1 MTAPS
6 AAVPDDL
13 VQPFQID
20 PFALRGRL
28 VRLGPA
34 IDRILSQHAYPEP
47 VAAMLGEAITL
58 AVVLAGALKYDGVFT
73 LQTKG
78 DGPIRMIV
86 ADVSTDGAVRGYAQ
100 YDQAKLDAVA
110 APGRGARR
118 FRCRAC
124 SAPAISPS
132 PSTRASTPTA
142 IRASSS
148 WPGRPWPNAR
158 SIISANRSRSR
169 PGSSSR
175 SAAPGRAG
183 AWRAGGLMM
192 QRVPP
197 EGGYGV
203 IADDVEDGWRRA
215 MVLMSSATSGELVD
229 PDLAPHRL
237 LFRLFHEDGVRVYD
251 THPLEAR
258 CRCSRER
265 IETILRAFPADELD
279 DMQKERV
286 TTVTCEFCSAATP
299 STPTRSAASP
309 RPRRGKCDPADQ
321 ASIMGWK
328 KRQYGL
334 RGQSW
339 RSRGGNS
346 QDQHRPD
353 RR

>member
-1 MTAPS
+1 LTAPTP
-6 AAVPDDL
+6 AVPDDL
-13 VQPFQID
+13 VQPFRID

-58 AVVLAGALKYDGVFT
+58 AVILAGALKYDGVFT

-78 DGPIRMIV
+78 DGPIPLIV

-100 YDQAKLDAVA
+100 FDQAKLDAVTA
-110 APGRGARR
+110 EGGAT
-118 FRCRAC
+118 
-124 SAPAISPS
+124 PALSVPRLLGGGYIAF
-132 PSTRASTPTA
+132 TVDQGEETDRYQG
-142 IRASSS
+142 IVEL
-148 WPGRPWPNAR
+148 
-158 SIISANRSRSR
+158 
-169 PGSSSR
+169 
-175 SAAPGRAG
+175 AG
-183 AWRAGGLMM
+183 ATLADCAQHYFRQSEQIQAGIKLAVGQTSAHRTWRAGGLML

-215 MVLMSSATSGELVD
+215 MVLMSSATTGELID
-229 PDLAPHRL
+229 PELAPHRL

-286 TTVTCEFCSAATP
+286 TTVTCEFCS
-299 STPTRSAASP
+299 
-309 RPRRGKCDPADQ
+309 RRYTFDADEISRLAPA
-321 ASIMGWK
+321 
-328 KRQYGL
+328 
-334 RGQSW
+334 
-339 RSRGGNS
+339 
-346 QDQHRPD
+346 
-353 RR
+353 

>member
-1 MTAPS
+1 MS
-6 AAVPDDL
+6 SSHGAAPDDL

-58 AVVLAGALKYDGVFT
+58 AVLLAGALKYDGVFT

-100 YDQAKLDAVA
+100 YDAAKLDAALAGA
-110 APGRGARR
+110 ASASAASEGAGARMAELSVPR
-118 FRCRAC
+118 LLGAGYIAFTVDQGEDTDRYQGIVELSGATLADCAQHYFRQSEQIQAGIKL
-124 SAPAISPS
+124 AV
-132 PSTRASTPTA
+132 
-142 IRASSS
+142 
-148 WPGRPWPNAR
+148 AR
-158 SIISANRSRSR
+158 T
-169 PGSSSR
+169 GS
-175 SAAPGRAG
+175 GG
-183 AWRAGGLMM
+183 GWRAGGLML

-203 IADDVEDGWRRA
+203 IADDVEDGWRRT
-215 MVLMSSATSGELVD
+215 MVLMSSATAAELVD
-229 PDLAPHRL
+229 PELTPHRL

-265 IETILRAFPADELD
+265 IETILRAFPADEID
-279 DMQKERV
+279 DMAKERV
-286 TTVTCEFCSAATP
+286 TTVTCEFCSTRYTFEAAEI
-299 STPTRSAASP
+299 SRLA
-309 RPRRGKCDPADQ
+309 PA
-321 ASIMGWK
+321 
-328 KRQYGL
+328 
-334 RGQSW
+334 
-339 RSRGGNS
+339 
-346 QDQHRPD
+346 
-353 RR
+353 

>member
-1 MTAPS
+1 LTAPGAS

-13 VQPFQID
+13 VQPFRID

-34 IDRILSQHAYPEP
+34 IDRILSQHDYPEP

-78 DGPIRMIV
+78 DGPIPLIV

-100 YDQAKLDAVA
+100 YDQVKLDAVA
-110 APGRGARR
+110 APAGAALSVPGLLGAGYIAFTVDQGEETDRYQGIVELAGATLADCAQHYFRQSEQIQAGIKLAVGRTG
-118 FRCRAC
+118 
-124 SAPAISPS
+124 
-132 PSTRASTPTA
+132 
-142 IRASSS
+142 
-148 WPGRPWPNAR
+148 PGRT
-158 SIISANRSRSR
+158 
-169 PGSSSR
+169 
-175 SAAPGRAG
+175 
-183 AWRAGGLMM
+183 WRAGGLML

-203 IADDVEDGWRRA
+203 IADDVEDGWRRT
-215 MVLMSSATSGELVD
+215 MVLMSSATAGELVD

-279 DMQKERV
+279 GMQKERV
-286 TTVTCEFCSAATP
+286 TTVTCEFCS
-299 STPTRSAASP
+299 
-309 RPRRGKCDPADQ
+309 RRYTFDADEISRLAPA
-321 ASIMGWK
+321 
-328 KRQYGL
+328 
-334 RGQSW
+334 
-339 RSRGGNS
+339 
-346 QDQHRPD
+346 
-353 RR
+353 